1 FNRHG
6 MAALEGYLPRARH
19 ATGGLAGLLA
29 PVASAPSS
37 VPDTSLAGPSAGP
50 AMLQPLQQTLVF
62 DAADA
67 FAKGVES
74 VEGGRSLMTVLRA
87 NAPTLKQM
95 LGVK

>member
-1 FNRHG
+1 
-6 MAALEGYLPRARH
+6 
-19 ATGGLAGLLA
+19 
-29 PVASAPSS
+29 
-37 VPDTSLAGPSAGP
+37 
-50 AMLQPLQQTLVF
+50 MLQPLQQTLVF

-87 NAPTLKQM
+87 NVPTLKQM